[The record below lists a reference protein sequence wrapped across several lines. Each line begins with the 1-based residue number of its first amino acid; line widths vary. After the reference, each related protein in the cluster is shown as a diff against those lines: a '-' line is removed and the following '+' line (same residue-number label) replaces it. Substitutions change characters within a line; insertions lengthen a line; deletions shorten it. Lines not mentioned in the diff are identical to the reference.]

1 MSFISLASR
10 KNTLLCE
17 RCFFVCVA
25 LEESLFITDVQGK
38 LHKWLVN
45 ERLSGLG
52 RRPLRQ
58 LFNELGT

>member
-1 MSFISLASR
+1 M
-10 KNTLLCE
+10 
-17 RCFFVCVA
+17 CVA
-25 LEESLFITDVQGK
+25 LEESLFITDVQGE